1 MGYSLFPLAA
11 SSEYRMGDPLNLPPL
26 HIPKLLREF
35 DLHPDKRLGQ
45 NFLIDPTALQH
56 VVEAA
61 KISKQD
67 TVLEIGPGLGSLT
80 RYLAVL
86 AQKVIAIEIDPN
98 LISPLKQV
106 IAQYRNI
113 ELIQGDILTLPVEK
127 FIPSSDYLVV
137 ANIPYYITSAII
149 RRLLSTG
156 NRPKR
161 IILTVQYELAK
172 RICAMPGDLSLL
184 ALSVQ
189 VFGAPRIQARIPA
202 GAFFP
207 SPKVDS
213 AIISIDLFLEP
224 VIPIA
229 NLDAFFS
236 LAQAG
241 FSQKRKTLR
250 NALSAGL
257 HLKPNIVEEVLLQ
270 AGIEPHRRAETLNLA
285 EWSSL
290 TQLFIDSFP
299 EIHLGKDPLSG
310 KTISP

>member
-1 MGYSLFPLAA
+1 
-11 SSEYRMGDPLNLPPL
+11 MGDSLNLPPL
-26 HIPKLLREF
+26 HVPKLLREF

-45 NFLIDPTALQH
+45 NFLIDSIALQR

-61 KISKQD
+61 HISPQD

-80 RYLAVL
+80 RYLAAL
-86 AQKVIAIEIDPN
+86 AKSVIAIEVDPD
-98 LISPLKQV
+98 LIAPLQQV
-106 IAQYRNI
+106 IAPYQNI
-113 ELIQGDILTLPVEK
+113 TLIQGDILTLPLEK
-127 FIPSSDYLVV
+127 FISSPDYLVV

-161 IILTVQYELAK
+161 MILTVQYELAK
-172 RICAMPGDLSLL
+172 RICAAPGNLSLL

-189 VFGAPRIQARIPA
+189 VFGAPQLKFRIPA
-202 GAFFP
+202 GAFYP

-213 AIISIDLFLEP
+213 AVISIELFLEP
-224 VIPIA
+224 VVPNPI
-229 NLDAFFS
+229 LDAFFR

-257 HLKPNIVEEVLLQ
+257 ALKPDHVEKILLQ
-270 AGIEPHRRAETLNLA
+270 SGINPQRRAETLDLA
-285 EWSSL
+285 EWSNL
-290 TQLFIDSFP
+290 TQLFVDRYP
-299 EIHLGKDPLSG
+299 EIFRRKNSMAGKIYTL
-310 KTISP
+310 